1 MGSLRLTLSAGA
13 VAAAALAPTA
23 YAADGVGVSLT
34 PASPAPG
41 TDIHLLVRGCPGTT
55 GIAVSDAFVAQAR
68 LVGGDG
74 GDGTLTGDT
83 RVRTTLSPG
92 SYAVTVDCD
101 DQQVKGVVTVV
112 GPAASAAATAVAPS
126 GPASPSGPPSAT
138 AAPTSRPSAASSPV
152 APVSAGG
159 GGAAHKQSAGA
170 RVEGPGARHAVIG
183 LVLAGAALAAVV
195 ARRGRSAE

>member
-1 MGSLRLTLSAGA
+1 MGSLRLTLGAGA

-23 YAADGVGVSLT
+23 YAADGVGISLT
-34 PASPAPG
+34 PAAPAPG
-41 TDIHLLVRGCPGTT
+41 TDVHLLVRGCPGTT

-74 GDGTLTGDT
+74 TLTGDT
-83 RVRTTLSPG
+83 RVRTTLTPG

-101 DQQVKGVVTVV
+101 DQQVKGVVTVA

-126 GPASPSGPPSAT
+126 GLASPSGPPSAT

-159 GGAAHKQSAGA
+159 GGAARKQSAGA